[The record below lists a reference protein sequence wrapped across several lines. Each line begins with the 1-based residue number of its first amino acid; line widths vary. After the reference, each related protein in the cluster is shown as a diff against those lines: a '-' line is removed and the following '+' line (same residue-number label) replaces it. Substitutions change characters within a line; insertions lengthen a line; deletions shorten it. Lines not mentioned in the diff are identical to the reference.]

1 MASIYIGFLPNFDIL
16 LVWLRLVLANKPDD
30 VVKKAMDFIK
40 STKRWRLIMHAY
52 SIFLPMCS
60 VDIFFQIF
68 FCQILMF
75 SLQLFSGFMILA
87 TIGRLLLITSSYS
100 CKLWQFH
107 LWQSK
112 WQVCILDFWFI
123 LVLTHDMAKKS
134 WLDSVSAL
142 NALNDWNS
150 VSTTRKS
157 LLDTR

>member
-1 MASIYIGFLPNFDIL
+1 MASIYIGFLPNFVIL
-16 LVWLRLVLANKPDD
+16 LVWLWLVLANKPDD

-40 STKRWRLIMHAY
+40 STKRCCLIMHAY
-52 SIFLPMCS
+52 SMFCQC
-60 VDIFFQIF
+60 VVWIFFQILF
-68 FCQILMF
+68 RQILMF

-123 LVLTHDMAKKS
+123 LVLTHDMAKKILTWFHQCLERLE
-134 WLDSVSAL
+134 WLEFRQYHKKISAGY
-142 NALNDWNS
+142 
-150 VSTTRKS
+150 
-157 LLDTR
+157 